1 MAIFRSSHIA
11 NANREPHV
19 AKNQQVVVA
28 NAYLHDD
35 LMPWD
40 RLLSAVNLL
49 DGGQHG
55 GEVQEECEECEHAC
69 QIYSV
74 SV

>member
-11 NANREPHV
+11 NAKTVSPHV

-28 NAYLHDD
+28 NAYLRD

-40 RLLSAVNLL
+40 EFAVGSQSARWWSTWGRGSKSVKN
-49 DGGQHG
+49 
-55 GEVQEECEECEHAC
+55 VSMRAK
-69 QIYSV
+69 YSV